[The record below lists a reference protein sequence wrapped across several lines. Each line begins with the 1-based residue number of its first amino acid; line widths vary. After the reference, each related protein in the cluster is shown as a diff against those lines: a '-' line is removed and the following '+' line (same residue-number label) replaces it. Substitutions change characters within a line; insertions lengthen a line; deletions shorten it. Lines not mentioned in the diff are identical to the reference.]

1 MGYASPAL
9 TIGGTKMQT
18 ITISFDD
25 FVDFMFEALMDFGYV
40 PTEAEVEMVV
50 SLALDYLFSILEDQF
65 DCEEVD

>member
-1 MGYASPAL
+1 
-9 TIGGTKMQT
+9 MQT

-65 DCEEVD
+65 DVEEVD